1 MRIRTW
7 EAAFSACAHCDYFT
21 DNLQLPAAARG
32 LIQVKT
38 AGVANGLNYW
48 YLFFEPHMS
57 QIKARNRRSDHNL
70 FLRIYSCERSRHD

>member
-21 DNLQLPAAARG
+21 DNLRVPAAARG

-38 AGVANGLNYW
+38 AGVAKGLNYW

-57 QIKARNRRSDHNL
+57 
-70 FLRIYSCERSRHD
+70 